1 MGRAE
6 YFHRAIQAAGHILEG
21 FDQEAF
27 LQKVDGHRVAIAF
40 DASARTPEG
49 QSALDLLI
57 RLIARFYP
65 FIGIVALEDGCDD
78 MLSSLKALAR
88 QINPKIGI
96 AGKLQS
102 ANDVIAIGRT
112 VVPVRSSQTLIYIG
126 SDGWVA
132 HLSRSHPVG
141 SGESRNPLGA
151 GVAACLAAAN
161 VFRRLFTCAP
171 PDDEITLSALD
182 LDPTSETPSN
192 PGIDDIDIGN
202 AFLVGAGA
210 IGNGFLWALSRC
222 QVSGHLRV
230 VEHDQIDLGNLQRY
244 VLTRRED
251 EGLPKVT
258 LIQQFFEGHEG
269 IVLQCVPSKWE
280 EYVTPLPANEWRF
293 DRVVVALDSPEDR
306 IAVQSSL
313 PRWVV
318 NGWTQKGE
326 MGVSRH
332 GFIGEEACM
341 ACLYMPTG
349 EAPHEDQLIAQALGF
364 PPTISIEELRGIR
377 AMIETGQPLDRVFL
391 QQVANAK
398 SVALEKLLPFEGK
411 SIREL
416 YTGAVCSGMVME
428 LATGPATARAE
439 VPMPFQ
445 SALAGILQA
454 ASLIAHAGNLRTMM
468 PTITQ
473 IDLMK
478 PLPRSRWLNRPAKKA
493 IGRCFC
499 EDPIFK
505 EVYAQKYLG

>member
-27 LQKVDGHRVAIAF
+27 LQKVGGHRVAIAF
-40 DASARTPEG
+40 DASAQTPEG
-49 QSALDLLI
+49 QAALDLLV

-65 FIGIVALEDGCDD
+65 FIGIVALDEGCDD
-78 MLSSLKALAR
+78 VLAGLKTLAR

-102 ANDVIAIGRT
+102 ANDIIAVGRT
-112 VVPVRSSQTLIYIG
+112 VVPARSSQTLLYLG

-132 HLSRSHPVG
+132 HLSRSQPVG
-141 SGESRNPLGA
+141 SGASHNPLGA

-161 VFRRLFTCAP
+161 VFRGLFTCAP
-171 PDDEITLSALD
+171 LDNEVTLSALD
-182 LDPTSETPSN
+182 LDPTSEAPSN
-192 PGIDDIDIGN
+192 PGMDNIDIGN
-202 AFLVGAGA
+202 VFLVGAGA
-210 IGNGFLWALSRC
+210 IGNGFLWAMSRC
-222 QVSGHLRV
+222 PMSGRLTV
-230 VEHDQIDLGNLQRY
+230 VEHDQIDLGNMQRY
-244 VLTRRED
+244 VLTRRKD
-251 EGLPKVT
+251 EGSPKVT
-258 LIQQFFEGHEG
+258 LVQRFFEGHGG
-269 IVLQCVPSKWE
+269 IALHCIPNKWE
-280 EYVTPLPANEWRF
+280 EFVTSLPVDEWRF

-332 GFIGEEACM
+332 GFIGDEACM

-364 PPTISIEELRGIR
+364 PPTMPIEELRGIR
-377 AMIETGQPLDRVFL
+377 TMIETGQPLDRGFL

-454 ASLIAHAGNLRTMM
+454 ASLITHAGNLRTM

-499 EDPIFK
+499 QDSIFQ
-505 EVYAQKYLG
+505 EVYTEKYPA